1 VHSKFSNRFFSS
13 EGNLMSSSIHPGK
26 QLLQTIFAGLARG
39 DSRAFVDSLADD
51 FCWTLTGTTKWSG
64 TYRGKEAVMR
74 DLMRPL
80 FANFETRY
88 TNTAQRFIAE
98 GDWVVV
104 ECRGEV
110 QTQRGQRYD
119 NQYCWVCRVE
129 EGKLK
134 EVIEYMDTALVAAVL
149 ER

>member
-1 VHSKFSNRFFSS
+1 MSDPIHS
-13 EGNLMSSSIHPGK
+13 GK
-26 QLLQTIFAGLARG
+26 LLLQTIFAGLATG

-64 TYRGKEAVMR
+64 TYSGKEAVMNE
-74 DLMRPL
+74 LMRPL

-88 TNTAQRFIAE
+88 INTAQRFIAE

-104 ECRGEV
+104 ECRGSV
-110 QTQRGQRYD
+110 KTKRGRRYD

-129 EGKLK
+129 GGKLK
-134 EVIEYMDTALVAAVL
+134 EVIEYMDTELVAAVL

>member
-1 VHSKFSNRFFSS
+1 MTRQANP
-13 EGNLMSSSIHPGK
+13 NK
-26 QLLQTIFAGLARG
+26 QLLETIFAGLATG
-39 DSRAFVDSLADD
+39 NSKAFVESLADD

-64 TYRGKEAVMR
+64 TYSGKEAVMR
-74 DLMRPL
+74 ELMRPL
-80 FANFETRY
+80 FVNFETRY

-104 ECRGEV
+104 ECRGNV
-110 QTQRGQRYD
+110 TTRRGQPYN

-129 EGKLK
+129 GGKLK
-134 EVIEYMDTALVAAVL
+134 EVIEYMDTELVATAL

>member
-1 VHSKFSNRFFSS
+1 
-13 EGNLMSSSIHPGK
+13 MSIPAHPGK
-26 QLLQTIFAGLARG
+26 QLLQAVFAGLAAG
-39 DSRAFVDSLADD
+39 DSKAFVESVADD

-64 TYRGKEAVMR
+64 TYRGKAAVMNE
-74 DLMRPL
+74 LMRPL

-98 GDWVVV
+98 GAWVVV
-104 ECRGEV
+104 ECHGNV
-110 QTQRGQRYD
+110 QTKRGQRYD
-119 NQYCWVCRVE
+119 NRYCWVCRVE